1 MKLKL
6 TNDQMGA
13 IIGMLILT
21 ISEID
26 RSGDYSDDREAD
38 MMASSNLS
46 EMLLHLQT
54 KYLVQKKK
62 YSVTIKPTWGF
73 AIRWTFG
80 GCIDYNS
87 PQGVII
93 GSICDEMYR
102 LYIDKI
108 NPKQDEQRQITSVP
122 SIDRF
127 SLPDNTH

>member
-13 IIGMLILT
+13 MIGMLILT
-21 ISEID
+21 ITEID

-46 EMLLHLQT
+46 EMLLCLQT

-62 YSVTIKPTWGF
+62 YSVTVKPTWGF
-73 AIRWTFG
+73 AIRWVFA
-80 GCIDYNS
+80 GCVDRTS

-93 GSICDEMYR
+93 GSICDETYR

-108 NPKQDEQRQITSVP
+108 NPKNDEPRKITGNP
-122 SIDRF
+122 SIASISIDDR
-127 SLPDNTH
+127 SH